1 MIFVIISLILLAA
14 LIYLTVAGSLG
25 GKRLKQFCLINT
37 IIGVAGAVLTLGAYL
52 VAVATINNASV
63 DAEWSAWASD
73 MFVGFFNLALPVF
86 LVLFSVIALSSI
98 TAMASKR
105 LLKGFMAKLRVIT
118 PIAVSALLL
127 IITYFYAPATAN
139 ETVPLNLYVYIAG
152 IGLALAMRLTYAVE
166 YTVHFSSAKAKK

>member
-1 MIFVIISLILLAA
+1 MTFIIISLILLVA

-37 IIGVAGAVLTLGAYL
+37 IIGGAGAGLTLGAYL
-52 VAVATINNASV
+52 VAVASINNASA
-63 DAEWSAWASD
+63 DAEWIAWASD

-86 LVLFSVIALSSI
+86 LVLFAVIALTSLTSL
-98 TAMASKR
+98 ANKR
-105 LLKGFMAKLRVIT
+105 LLKGFTAKLRVIT

-139 ETVPLNLYVYIAG
+139 ETVPLDLYVCIAG
-152 IGLALAMRLTYAVE
+152 IGMAIAMRLTYTVE
-166 YTVHFSSAKAKK
+166 YTVQFSATKAKK